1 MKVINAKTHGI
12 LDYLTVVFLFLS
24 PTLFGVDGTL
34 ATFTYILGV
43 VHLLLTILTAFEVG
57 LIKVIP
63 FRVHGIIE
71 IIVAIALGIVAY
83 WFYTLDNLTGFYFYL
98 VVAMVILLVFFLT
111 DFTSATSTRPQHA

>member
-1 MKVINAKTHGI
+1 MKVINAKAHGI

-24 PTLFGVDGTL
+24 PTLFGMHGTL
-34 ATFTYILGV
+34 ATFTYILGA

-83 WFYTLDNLTGFYFYL
+83 WFYTLDNQPGFYFYL

-111 DFTSATSTRPQHA
+111 DFTSVTGTRP

>member
-1 MKVINAKTHGI
+1 MKVINAKAHGI
-12 LDYLTVVFLFLS
+12 LDYLTVAFLFLS
-24 PTLFGVDGTL
+24 PTLFGMDGTL
-34 ATFTYILGV
+34 AAFTYILGV
-43 VHLLLTILTAFEVG
+43 VHLLLTILTDFEVG

-83 WFYTLDNLTGFYFYL
+83 WFYTLDNLPGFYFYL

-111 DFTSATSTRPQHA
+111 DFTSDTGTRPHNA